1 MKTLKT
7 LMILASIYSVSIPA
21 LRGQESS
28 PRIAILPLIGGG
40 VDSVYVQTAE
50 SILRTEIGK
59 LSTMDIISG
68 KRTLEALEGTTCSE
82 SECAL
87 EVGKK
92 LNASQVLGCRL
103 SPLGEKIIAQY
114 FVIDVSSHSRILVD
128 ETTAPKVEDLEMVMK
143 RIAQSVVEHQ
153 PIGKGAEVG
162 RIMESESTTPLR
174 RASWRNFGLSF
185 GYLYPQNNTYDNQSR
200 VFVMD
205 VRFDYTLD
213 DYAVGMLLG
222 GRGGFAMNLYGAY
235 LFSKKDV
242 CPYVGGA
249 LGFHWVSHDNPQ
261 WITVN
266 GVNNNANLKSDGF
279 ELTGNAG
286 IRLLHTYNFEL
297 FFDLGYT
304 ITLNDYNDKAIV
316 FTIGIL

>member
-1 MKTLKT
+1 MKTLKS
-7 LMILASIYSVSIPA
+7 LMILTIIYFVSIPA

-59 LSTMDIISG
+59 LSTMDIISE

-87 EVGKK
+87 QVGKK

-114 FVIDVSSHSRILVD
+114 FVVDVSSHSRILVD

-162 RIMESESTTPLR
+162 RIMESESTKPLR

-185 GYLYPQNNTYDNQSR
+185 GYLYPQNGYDNADR
-200 VFVMD
+200 IFVMD

-213 DYAVGMLLG
+213 EYAVGMLLG
-222 GRGGFAMNLYGAY
+222 ARGGFTMNLYGAY
-235 LFSKKDV
+235 LFSKKDL
-242 CPYVGGA
+242 CPYIGGA

-261 WITVN
+261 LITIN
-266 GVNNNANLKSDGF
+266 YANNYANLKSDGF

-286 IRLLHTYNFEL
+286 IRLMHTYDFEL
-297 FFDLGYT
+297 FFDVGYT
-304 ITLNDYNDKAIV
+304 ITLNDYHDKAII